1 MNHKL
6 PRYTKI
12 AQATLA
18 ALLLLNL
25 LAPAAHA
32 WKITTHVYFADLVLA
47 DALDNG
53 KVTIH
58 RVDYNSGAILGEIGQ
73 YAVDPDIL
81 AVLQSNAAQYRAG
94 TIGPDAYPD
103 ILTGQMVIHPDGS
116 QTNIDHGSDAW
127 LRYLWDQA
135 ESDAYRNDPAVK
147 AFVVGFLTHAAG
159 DIYAHTFVN
168 NFTGEPFTYDP
179 IENAVKH
186 VLLEDYIDKRLPQDA
201 LDADFFAPEK
211 LNINGIDRNFIYP
224 TMVDARPGTVL
235 DAQLLKED
243 SNSTIASIPRIF
255 STIRADLQQDIEES
269 DCDWWDAICKAERE
283 YKRAWRNDI
292 DDGLR
297 VWPQTSHQIIVKL
310 VFNEDRQAKVG
321 EAVDIGKEYA
331 IDHLISMA
339 GVPDIIP
346 ILIDIISIID
356 EVIPELIQKLIRE
369 YVDELIDKLLVEAIG
384 MTKEQLREFIT
395 SPEHW
400 FDVAMDSGA
409 GEDVTLERFN
419 REYLRINDT
428 GYNNPAES
436 FDYHLVPAAYNT
448 VTMSKLTLLSQA
460 EVNRLLDD
468 LGSTVRLEQPNIM
481 LGFAP
486 TLDGDNQWLD
496 GMVLAQDRQVYEQLF
511 MRQPGEKPSTNAA
524 TTLATVRTAQNLV
537 FLPVIST
544 TSAAATLCFGRVPTI
559 IGTEGDDVLTGTPG
573 NDVIMGNGGDD
584 VITGGE
590 GDDFICGGAGDDDL
604 QGNQGRDFVQG
615 NTGDDIVRGGQGNDV
630 LYGGQ
635 HDDTL
640 YGGQGD
646 DKIYGGKGDDTIDG
660 LEGYNL
666 VFAGE
671 GNDTCA
677 PNIGNFEC
685 EN

>member
-1 MNHKL
+1 
-6 PRYTKI
+6 
-12 AQATLA
+12 

-486 TLDGDNQWLD
+486 TL
-496 GMVLAQDRQVYEQLF
+496 
-511 MRQPGEKPSTNAA
+511 
-524 TTLATVRTAQNLV
+524 
-537 FLPVIST
+537 
-544 TSAAATLCFGRVPTI
+544 
-559 IGTEGDDVLTGTPG
+559 
-573 NDVIMGNGGDD
+573 
-584 VITGGE
+584 
-590 GDDFICGGAGDDDL
+590 
-604 QGNQGRDFVQG
+604 
-615 NTGDDIVRGGQGNDV
+615 
-630 LYGGQ
+630 
-635 HDDTL
+635 
-640 YGGQGD
+640 
-646 DKIYGGKGDDTIDG
+646 
-660 LEGYNL
+660 
-666 VFAGE
+666 
-671 GNDTCA
+671 
-677 PNIGNFEC
+677 
-685 EN
+685 

>member
-94 TIGPDAYPD
+94 TIGLDAYPD

-127 LRYLWDQA
+127 LRYLWRQA

-224 TMVDARPGTVL
+224 TMVDARNRFG
-235 DAQLLKED
+235 
-243 SNSTIASIPRIF
+243 
-255 STIRADLQQDIEES
+255 RAV
-269 DCDWWDAICKAERE
+269 AER
-283 YKRAWRNDI
+283 
-292 DDGLR
+292 
-297 VWPQTSHQIIVKL
+297 
-310 VFNEDRQAKVG
+310 RQQQHHCLHPP
-321 EAVDIGKEYA
+321 
-331 IDHLISMA
+331 HLLHHPRRLTA
-339 GVPDIIP
+339 G
-346 ILIDIISIID
+346 
-356 EVIPELIQKLIRE
+356 
-369 YVDELIDKLLVEAIG
+369 Y
-384 MTKEQLREFIT
+384 
-395 SPEHW
+395 
-400 FDVAMDSGA
+400 
-409 GEDVTLERFN
+409 
-419 REYLRINDT
+419 
-428 GYNNPAES
+428 
-436 FDYHLVPAAYNT
+436 
-448 VTMSKLTLLSQA
+448 
-460 EVNRLLDD
+460 
-468 LGSTVRLEQPNIM
+468 
-481 LGFAP
+481 
-486 TLDGDNQWLD
+486 
-496 GMVLAQDRQVYEQLF
+496 
-511 MRQPGEKPSTNAA
+511 
-524 TTLATVRTAQNLV
+524 
-537 FLPVIST
+537 
-544 TSAAATLCFGRVPTI
+544 
-559 IGTEGDDVLTGTPG
+559 
-573 NDVIMGNGGDD
+573 
-584 VITGGE
+584 
-590 GDDFICGGAGDDDL
+590 
-604 QGNQGRDFVQG
+604 
-615 NTGDDIVRGGQGNDV
+615 
-630 LYGGQ
+630 
-635 HDDTL
+635 
-640 YGGQGD
+640 
-646 DKIYGGKGDDTIDG
+646 
-660 LEGYNL
+660 
-666 VFAGE
+666 
-671 GNDTCA
+671 
-677 PNIGNFEC
+677 
-685 EN
+685 